1 MPSSRTRF
9 ITARVH
15 GVPDVT
21 GTALVQTGQP
31 RVRPHRAATSVLIQ
45 MLQLPPDVWNQ
56 DCSLLSE

>member
-1 MPSSRTRF
+1 MLEQVTQCHPPETRF

-21 GTALVQTGQP
+21 GAALVQ
-31 RVRPHRAATSVLIQ
+31 PHRAATSVLIQ
-45 MLQLPPDVWNQ
+45 MLKLPPDMWNQ